1 MEVRQDHEKK
11 IIEVWLTKAEKAD
24 EAMQCRLRP
33 MYARWKRQKYLV
45 AVYCSGAQDLQ
56 EQTACL
62 LLHNRNVFA
71 AQAAEQEQ
79 AQRNQ
84 QPRLFSHIT
93 FPTKFIALEDE
104 LIIYWYILC

>member
-1 MEVRQDHEKK
+1 MEVHRDSSKK
-11 IIEVWLTKAEKAD
+11 VIEVWLTRAEKAD
-24 EAMQCRLRP
+24 EALQCRLRP

-71 AQAAEQEQ
+71 AQAAEQER
-79 AQRNQ
+79 AQRNP
-84 QPRLFSHIT
+84 QPSLFSIT
-93 FPTKFIALEDE
+93 DCKPQSIVVQ
-104 LIIYWYILC
+104 

>member
-71 AQAAEQEQ
+71 TQAAEQEQ

-84 QPRLFSHIT
+84 QPSLFSTIDC
-93 FPTKFIALEDE
+93 KSQSIVVQ
-104 LIIYWYILC
+104 